1 MRIGIHTGTVY
12 GAIIGTDVIRYDIFG
27 NDVLIANKM
36 ESNGITG
43 KIVVS
48 ETTKSIL
55 DESFNHNFLFSE
67 HKTVRVGNENIMS
80 FTAEYV

>member
-1 MRIGIHTGTVY
+1 MRIGVHTGTVF

-43 KIVVS
+43 SIVVS
-48 ETTKSIL
+48 ESTKEL
-55 DESFNHNFLFSE
+55 LE
-67 HKTVRVGNENIMS
+67 KNE
-80 FTAEYV
+80 